1 MDPEPDAENGPRTR
15 KQRAPGGAGLAAAKA
30 GAGVPISGRGLGP
43 LAVTARTPA
52 DLHGMVPTDLL
63 GLIRRGLGAA
73 RPAPG
78 ELRIGPFP
86 AAITGRIR
94 HLFPASLRP
103 AAVLVPIVDR
113 PEGPTVLLT
122 YRAPGLKHHGGQIS
136 FPGGGLEPC
145 DEDPEA
151 CALRETEEEIGL
163 GREFVEVLGRLPD
176 HLIVTGYQVT
186 PVVGLVRPG
195 FDLRLDATEVADTFE
210 APLRHLF
217 DVRTHTRVLRRFGQ
231 EELEA
236 FDLPWRGH
244 NIWGATAGMLLTLR
258 ELLLES

>member
-1 MDPEPDAENGPRTR
+1 MTG
-15 KQRAPGGAGLAAAKA
+15 
-30 GAGVPISGRGLGP
+30 
-43 LAVTARTPA
+43 RTPA
-52 DLHGMVPTDLL
+52 DLHALAPQE
-63 GLIRRGLGAA
+63 LIALMRRSLAA
-73 RPAPG
+73 PRAANE
-78 ELRIGPFP
+78 ELRIGPFSSSI
-86 AAITGRIR
+86 AVRIR

-122 YRAPGLKHHGGQIS
+122 YRAPDLKHHAGQIS

-145 DEDPEA
+145 DDGPET
-151 CALRETEEEIGL
+151 CALRETAEEIGL
-163 GREFVEVLGRLPD
+163 ERERVEVLGRLPD
-176 HLIVTGYQVT
+176 HVVITGYQVT

-195 FDLRLDATEVADTFE
+195 FELRLDATEVADTFE
-210 APLRHLF
+210 APLHHLF

-231 EELEA
+231 LELEA

-258 ELLLES
+258 EILLEA